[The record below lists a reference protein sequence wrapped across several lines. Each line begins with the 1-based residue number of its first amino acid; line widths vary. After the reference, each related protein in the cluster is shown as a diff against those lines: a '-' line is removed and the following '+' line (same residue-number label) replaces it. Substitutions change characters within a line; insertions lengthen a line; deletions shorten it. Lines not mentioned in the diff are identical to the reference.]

1 MTLGDH
7 VNRVPSQDQHDCLQN
22 VFHEVATVGF
32 KSLMEKL
39 TEPPSPPPPV
49 LHFPWSCTRCR
60 FSPQGKGF
68 WIEPVRW
75 AGRTFCWSCTRQ
87 CPNCNVRVPLGA
99 TMPWESTYLCKICY
113 VHVTRKGYPPA
124 VTTESQSDPATNND
138 RANEVRRFARVEWSV
153 VEGALESMARAKPE
167 PVLGKRKKP
176 FNPDN
181 NNN

>member
-1 MTLGDH
+1 
-7 VNRVPSQDQHDCLQN
+7 
-22 VFHEVATVGF
+22 
-32 KSLMEKL
+32 
-39 TEPPSPPPPV
+39 
-49 LHFPWSCTRCR
+49 
-60 FSPQGKGF
+60 
-68 WIEPVRW
+68 
-75 AGRTFCWSCTRQ
+75 
-87 CPNCNVRVPLGA
+87 
-99 TMPWESTYLCKICY
+99 MPWESTYLCKICY